1 MEEQNIDTFRA
12 WAEEAARRQQES
24 EREKD
29 RILNS
34 YDPGNPGIRTL
45 LAQFQANI
53 DERRRVQEMV
63 VADNQEIARV
73 AREEVQER
81 GRENQELRLQDAR
94 KQARIDE
101 LIDARDNL
109 QGQIEGLQQTNEEA
123 ARVARQQ
130 IEELTTASDELI
142 GARDNL
148 QGVIDGLQRR
158 EEWLTEQNEELTASR
173 NDLRE
178 ENDTAMASLHDL
190 QGELRTVTNDRDETR
205 VLFGQVVQATKTES
219 ENLHRQVERL
229 ERTIEGQKTET
240 MAILREKFGEPQDE

>member
-29 RILNS
+29 RILYS
-34 YDPGNPGIRTL
+34 YDPENPGIRSL
-45 LAQFQANI
+45 LARFQANI
-53 DERRRVQEMV
+53 NERKRAQEMV
-63 VADNQEIARV
+63 VADNQEMVRV
-73 AREEVQER
+73 ARQEVQELTTAS
-81 GRENQELRLQDAR
+81 EELTLEDAR
-94 KQARIDE
+94 KQARINE

-109 QGQIEGLQQTNEEA
+109 QGQIEGL
-123 ARVARQQ
+123 
-130 IEELTTASDELI
+130 
-142 GARDNL
+142 
-148 QGVIDGLQRR
+148 
-158 EEWLTEQNEELTASR
+158 TEQNEELTASR
-173 NDLRE
+173 NDLQQ
-178 ENDTAMASLHDL
+178 ENNTRAASLHDL